1 METVAVCLMRRALLA
16 QYSNS
21 ARDYAYMVHQ
31 LSERVAYP
39 DRIQYLNLHKATE
52 EARIHAEAARLEYER
67 REILNGFHLCKPT
80 CLSFMNPSAMVR
92 LWHTGKKCA
101 ECEAVGLNYYLATD
115 RCADATEK
123 LFHMVGV
130 EGLNSHPASTTE

>member
-1 METVAVCLMRRALLA
+1 MRRALLA

-67 REILNGFHLCKPT
+67 HLAQHGCFHGTRFRLTEGPDSASAAIARCSAIT
-80 CLSFMNPSAMVR
+80 QHLSWSVKRNSGNFTHSAVR
-92 LWHTGKKCA
+92 FPLH
-101 ECEAVGLNYYLATD
+101 L
-115 RCADATEK
+115 
-123 LFHMVGV
+123 H
-130 EGLNSHPASTTE
+130 S